1 MSSSECRDEWPD
13 DGPVWAV
20 FLPLVPFCIF
30 LFMLSQG
37 VAEPV
42 DKTVLFMGAL
52 TWARQLMAAR
62 RRRVWSDI

>member
-1 MSSSECRDEWPD
+1 MSSSECRDDGPD
-13 DGPVWAV
+13 DVPAWVV
-20 FLPLVPFCIF
+20 FLPLVPFCVF

-37 VAEPV
+37 VSEPV
-42 DKTVLFMGAL
+42 DKTVLLMGAL